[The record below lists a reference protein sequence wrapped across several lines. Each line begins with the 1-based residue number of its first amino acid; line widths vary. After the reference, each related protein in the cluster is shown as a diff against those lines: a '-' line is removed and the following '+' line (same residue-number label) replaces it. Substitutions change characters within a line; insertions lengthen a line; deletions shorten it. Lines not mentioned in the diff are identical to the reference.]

1 MKVAIDFLAAKLVCC
16 LSWLLYPVQYVLTA
30 LFQSSLLLIDGMIF
44 DGSHSGSG
52 RKTGGSRDEKTAL
65 DADSLFPPTIK
76 FIKNLTALDA
86 RTSRSA
92 RGGRKNADEEEQ
104 RQEAAPA
111 TAKQCS
117 TASGS
122 VFLPLTN
129 ARGEL
134 EFQLGHAAAEGA
146 TPLYHSVQQLTPN
159 SDSVSP
165 NSSSGDSVHAHGKA
179 KANPAGVAF
188 KSEFNNLSPV
198 SSIKSN
204 NSQESLNAAA
214 NSSDACVKDSL
225 SDEDDCDDLE
235 DDVPDSEKIHQCP
248 HCDSKFRI
256 RGYLTRHMK
265 KHSKTKAYH
274 CPFYDDSTESRCHQ
288 TGGFS
293 RRDTFKTH
301 LKARHFRYPPGV
313 KSNKRTGMMGWC
325 GICGEKFLNNEIWVE
340 RHIEMGLCP
349 GLTDDY
355 IKTLKIGK
363 KKTGKHSKFLDVD
376 NHENIYN
383 NNNNNSSSS
392 NILNHNSQNN
402 HYLLH
407 QHLHTR
413 NASPENI
420 YGSTTASAIATNA
433 ALPSNSNAGFYMQS
447 PSSVNSSPSPF
458 LSNPSLHKQATLAN
472 LQPTSHPLF
481 NSISDTENHHTDS
494 TADDLETLELLL
506 KQQEL
511 TRIISSLKQKQEE
524 AQNMQQLQSLQQL
537 QQFQQQQSIQ
547 QLQQL
552 QQLQQQQMHVQH
564 VQAPA
569 TSNTDSSPASIVSP
583 ATPMRLSQYSQ
594 GQPAESA
601 YSSNAN
607 ANANITTNQLQHFL
621 LQQLQLQQLDLPVP
635 KDEYEDEYPSLDG
648 EFSNPS
654 DLIRAGG
661 NL

>member
-1 MKVAIDFLAAKLVCC
+1 MKVAIDFLAAKVVCC
-16 LSWLLYPVQYVLTA
+16 LSWLLYPVQYFLTA
-30 LFQSSLLLIDGMIF
+30 IFQSSLLLIDGIIF
-44 DGSHSGSG
+44 DGGHNGSG
-52 RKTGGSRDEKTAL
+52 RKMSGGHDEKTAL

-76 FIKNLTALDA
+76 FIKNLTTLDA
-86 RTSRSA
+86 GSGGSA
-92 RGGRKNADEEEQ
+92 RAGSKNADEEEQ
-104 RQEAAPA
+104 RQEASPT

-117 TASGS
+117 TASDS

-129 ARGEL
+129 DRGEL
-134 EFQLGHAAAEGA
+134 EFQLGHAGA
-146 TPLYHSVQQLTPN
+146 DGSTPLYHGVQQLTPN

-165 NSSSGDSVHAHGKA
+165 NSSSGASTHVKGNAHAGMKI
-179 KANPAGVAF
+179 KD
-188 KSEFNNLSPV
+188 EFISLSPV

-204 NSQESLNAAA
+204 NSQDSLNAVAA
-214 NSSDACVKDSL
+214 NANDSSVKDGL

-313 KSNKRTGMMGWC
+313 KSNKRTGMTGWC

-376 NHENIYN
+376 NYDN
-383 NNNNNSSSS
+383 NNN
-392 NILNHNSQNN
+392 
-402 HYLLH
+402 YLLH
-407 QHLHTR
+407 HHLHTR

-420 YGSTTASAIATNA
+420 YNSANGNANGNATAIATA
-433 ALPSNSNAGFYMQS
+433 ANPAIASTSNAGFYLQS

-458 LSNPSLHKQATLAN
+458 LSNPSLHNQFMLPH
-472 LQPTSHPLF
+472 QHPLP
-481 NSISDTENHHTDS
+481 NAILEADIHHLDN
-494 TADDLETLELLL
+494 AVDDFETLELLL

-524 AQNMQQLQSLQQL
+524 AQKMQKMQKMQSVQQLQQFQQLQSLQQL
-537 QQFQQQQSIQ
+537 QQLQQMQ

-552 QQLQQQQMHVQH
+552 QKLQHIQH
-564 VQAPA
+564 VQAPS
-569 TSNTDSSPASIVSP
+569 TSNIDSSPVSAVGP
-583 ATPMRLSQYSQ
+583 ATPVRASQYNQS
-594 GQPAESA
+594 QPAADPIYNTSA
-601 YSSNAN
+601 
-607 ANANITTNQLQHFL
+607 NQLQQFL
-621 LQQLQLQQLDLPVP
+621 LQQLQLQQLDVP
-635 KDEYEDEYPSLDG
+635 AIKDEYENEYPSLDG
-648 EFSNPS
+648 EFSNAS